1 MAISIT
7 QSPQLATPSDN
18 PVTWVFDSTQTTQ
31 PNFYYLVEV
40 YIANPTTF
48 AIVERHKVYPEF
60 GSKAHFDASSITT
73 RYAQMNDASGAQ
85 ILPSI
90 KIDVTE
96 YYGTTPVAN
105 ATASSTA
112 VLFWKARLK
121 KEDFVNYDYNDYYL
135 NTTSGVKFLT
145 LEPRGTAKVK
155 YEDLFY
161 LSILTN
167 GNAVDFTINTYQA
180 NGTLVDNVVLSGIGA
195 GYNLM
200 TVWSGVK
207 TLETLNGV
215 DFTNATYYTIEVD
228 NGVGASEVFRID
240 LDESCQYSTRSRIHW
255 LNEIGGVDSYTFGL
269 LTREK
274 TNVQSFGYER
284 QFGAFDSSGN
294 YTYDLKDGTV
304 IDYLK
309 QFNKE
314 LEVTSD
320 WMLQEVQNWLS
331 KSLYTSPVAYL
342 EQNESLYRC
351 KVTNSDFDKKI
362 QETDMVFQE
371 VVKIELESDNSINV

>member
-7 QSPQLATPSDN
+7 QSPQAVTPSDN
-18 PVTWVFDSTQTTQ
+18 PVTWVFDSTETAQ
-31 PNFYYLVEV
+31 PNFYFLVEV

-48 AIVERHKVYPEF
+48 AIAERHKVYPEF
-60 GSKAHFDASSITT
+60 GSKAHFDASSITQ
-73 RYAQMNDASGAQ
+73 RYAEINNQDTAQ
-85 ILPSI
+85 TLPSI
-90 KIDVTE
+90 RIEVTE
-96 YYGTTPVAN
+96 YYGTTPSAELSV
-105 ATASSTA
+105 TSGD

-121 KEDFVNYDYNDYYL
+121 KSDFVNYDYTEYFLD
-135 NTTSGVKFLT
+135 TIGGVKFLT

-155 YEDLFY
+155 YSDRFF
-161 LSILTN
+161 LSVLTN

-180 NGTLVDNVVLSGIGA
+180 NGTLVDNVVLAGVGS

-200 TVWSGVK
+200 TLWSGIE

-228 NGVGASEVFRID
+228 NGIGSSEVFRID

-255 LNEIGGVDSYTFGL
+255 LNEIGGIDSYTFGL

-274 TNVQSFGYER
+274 TNVQAFGYER
-284 QFGAFDSSGN
+284 QFGAFDSAGN

-309 QFNKE
+309 QFSKE

-342 EQNESLYRC
+342 EEGSDLYRC
-351 KVTNSDFDKKI
+351 KVTNTNFDKKI

-371 VVKIELESDNSINV
+371 VVSIELESDNSINV

>member
-7 QSPQLATPSDN
+7 QSPQAVTPSDN
-18 PVTWVFDSTQTTQ
+18 PVTWVFDSTETAQ
-31 PNFYYLVEV
+31 PNFYFLVEV
-40 YIANPTTF
+40 YIANPSTF
-48 AIVERHKVYPEF
+48 AIVERHRVYPEF
-60 GSKAHFDASSITT
+60 GGKAHFDASSITQ
-73 RYAQMNDASGAQ
+73 RYADVNNQDTAQ
-85 ILPSI
+85 TLPSI
-90 KIDVTE
+90 RIEVTE
-96 YYGTTPVAN
+96 YYGTTPEAELS
-105 ATASSTA
+105 ATSGD

-121 KEDFVNYDYNDYYL
+121 KADFVNYDYTEYFLD
-135 NTTSGVKFLT
+135 TIGVVKFLT

-155 YEDLFY
+155 YSDRFF
-161 LSILTN
+161 LSVLTN
-167 GNAVDFTINTYQA
+167 GNAVDFTINTYQS
-180 NGTLVDNVVLSGIGA
+180 NGTLVDNVVLAGIGA
-195 GYNLM
+195 GFNLM
-200 TVWSGVK
+200 TLWSGIE

-255 LNEIGGVDSYTFGL
+255 LNEIGGIDSYTFGL

-274 TNVQSFGYER
+274 TNVESFGYER
-284 QFGAFDSSGN
+284 QFGAFDSAGAYS
-294 YTYDLKDGTV
+294 YDLKDGTL

-309 QFNKE
+309 QFSKE

-320 WMLQEVQNWLS
+320 WMLQTVQNWLS

-342 EQNESLYRC
+342 EEGNDLYRC
-351 KVTNSDFDKKI
+351 KVTNTSFDKKI

-371 VVKIELESDNSINV
+371 VVTIELESDNSVNV